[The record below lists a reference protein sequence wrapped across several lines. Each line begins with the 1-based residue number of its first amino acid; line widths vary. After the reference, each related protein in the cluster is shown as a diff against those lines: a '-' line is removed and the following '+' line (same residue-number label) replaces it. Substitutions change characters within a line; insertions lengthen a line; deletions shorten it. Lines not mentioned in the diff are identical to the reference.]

1 VIPTTL
7 LDVLESNRTK
17 EGSVC
22 FITGE
27 NAERRVNHRE
37 AHARALGIL
46 HHLQAL
52 GARQGDRVILFLQSN
67 EQFID
72 AFWAAI
78 CGGLVPVPLAVGI
91 NDEHRRKVLRVAR
104 KLGHPFLYTDGKNLA
119 RLGELAQ
126 ELGEA
131 RQFGALKSR
140 CFLVESLTDISRP
153 GKVHRPAP
161 EDLALIQFSSGSTS
175 EPKGVMLSHRNLL
188 ANSAGVA
195 AVGKFSEADVSL
207 SWMPLTHD
215 MGLIGFYLMQFANQ
229 VHVNLMQTDL
239 FVRRPLLWLQLAAKK
254 RVTITCSPNFGYRH
268 FLKVLGTRRLDGID
282 LSAIRLIYNGAEP
295 ISVQLCDEFLERLA
309 HTGLKREAMYP
320 VYGLAEASLAV
331 TLPAPGTAYRAIRV
345 DRRRLKVGDE
355 TVEPGKGRD
364 ALALMGLGRPV
375 PGLELR
381 IVDAAGAPLA
391 DGRVGH
397 VAIRGSSVTRGY
409 YEDPEAT
416 RRAIDADGW
425 LATGDIGLL
434 QGGDLYL
441 TGRSKEIIIINGQ
454 NYFPHDLERIA
465 EPAAGLEL
473 GKIVVSAVAR
483 RSHGPARATVSADAT
498 ATATTNATA
507 SASATPADAT
517 ATTTTTATT
526 ATTTTTTTTTD
537 VSTTSATT
545 ADDAGA
551 DEQLIAFVLHRG
563 GLDEFTPTVVAVG
576 RLINEH
582 TGLEVARVI
591 PVKRIPKTTSGKVQ
605 RYLLAEAFENGE
617 FDADLAVV
625 DAHLGAQRAPGLAQ
639 SMGLEARLLELCE
652 RALNGKTLDVG
663 DNLFEIGAN
672 SLKLI
677 EIHQSIE
684 QIFPGQLELTEIFE
698 HPTIARL
705 ARHLEDKLA
714 AAQAGAVPSGPTHRP
729 RSCPPGRVPAT

>member
-1 VIPTTL
+1 MPTTL
-7 LDVLESNRTK
+7 LDVLESNRTT

-27 NAERRVNHRE
+27 NAERRVSHRE

-52 GARQGDRVILFLQSN
+52 GARPGDRIILFLHNN

-104 KLGHPFLYTDGKNLA
+104 KLGHPFLYTDRKNLA
-119 RLGELAQ
+119 RLAELAQ
-126 ELGEA
+126 ELGES
-131 RQFGALKSR
+131 RQFGELKSR
-140 CFLVESLTDISRP
+140 CFLVESLTDVSRP
-153 GKVHRPAP
+153 GKVHRSAP

-175 EPKGVMLSHRNLL
+175 EPKGVMLSHRNLI
-188 ANSAGVA
+188 ANSASVA
-195 AVGKFSEADVSL
+195 AVGRFTEADVSL

-215 MGLIGFYLMQFANQ
+215 MGLIGFYLMQFANN

-239 FVRRPLLWLQLAAKK
+239 FVRRPLLWLQLAANK

-268 FLKVLGTRRLDGID
+268 FLKVLGDRCLDDID
-282 LSAIRLIYNGAEP
+282 LSAVRLIYNGAEP
-295 ISVQLCDEFLERLA
+295 ISVQLCDEFLERLS

-331 TLPAPGTAYRAIRV
+331 TLPAPGSAYRSILV
-345 DRRRLKVGDE
+345 DRHRLKVGDV
-355 TVEPGKGRD
+355 TVAPGNGRD
-364 ALALMGLGRPV
+364 ALALMGLGGPV

-381 IVDAAGAPLA
+381 VVDGAGTPLT

-397 VAIRGSSVTRGY
+397 VSIRGSSVTRGY
-409 YEDPEAT
+409 CEDPEAT
-416 RRAIDADGW
+416 RRAIDPDGW

-483 RSHGPARATVSADAT
+483 RSRDAD
-498 ATATTNATA
+498 
-507 SASATPADAT
+507 
-517 ATTTTTATT
+517 
-526 ATTTTTTTTTD
+526 
-537 VSTTSATT
+537 
-545 ADDAGA
+545 A
-551 DEQLIAFVLHRG
+551 DEQLVAFVLHRG
-563 GLDEFTPTVVAVG
+563 SLDEFTPTAVAVG
-576 RLINEH
+576 GLITEH
-582 TGLEVARVI
+582 TGLEVARVV

-617 FDADLAVV
+617 FDADLAVI
-625 DAHLGAQRAPGLAQ
+625 DAHLGARRAQANEH
-639 SMGLEARLLELCE
+639 SSGLEARLLGLCE
-652 RALNGKTLDVG
+652 RALDGKMLDVG

-684 QIFPGQLELTEIFE
+684 QLFPGQLELTEIFD
-698 HPTIARL
+698 HPTIAEL
-705 ARHLEDKLA
+705 ARHLEGKLA